1 MNYGFLN
8 DMVGLELRKAQIM
21 AVRKFERLVGKD
33 LQAGHF
39 TVLVLIKHNPRSTQS
54 AIALA
59 AGLDRSSLVP
69 LLKQF
74 EKKGFI
80 TRKKA
85 QCDARSNITEITP
98 AGELFIEQNRAKI
111 EGLEQVIKNEFG
123 MDYYKR
129 LVKSLQELQSI
140 L

>member
-74 EKKGFI
+74 EEKGFI

-85 QCDARSNITEITP
+85 RGESRAFYRLQRAAEILVILKPRS
-98 AGELFIEQNRAKI
+98 
-111 EGLEQVIKNEFG
+111 
-123 MDYYKR
+123 
-129 LVKSLQELQSI
+129 
-140 L
+140 